1 MILSYN
7 LCFGCMLSNSD
18 SKYDIT
24 TQKLS
29 GYCKDLK
36 KANKKNICLENVSKG
51 IDNFVDEDYNFV
63 SLQEASNWKKVI
75 KNSDKLKRMS
85 YVHHY
90 IEHPYGKPEHVT
102 LYNHNKYKLF
112 AVKIGN
118 IGLGSRPYHILFLK
132 GIDNQYYI
140 YINLHNEHN
149 ISKKFLSQCLSK
161 NIDKVIKIRK
171 NNNENMN
178 LRKETNILHDK
189 MKNNIINVIV
199 SGDFNDAY
207 GANFW
212 KGFKPF
218 KYTNIQSIKDIVVNS
233 NNIKPPQSCC
243 VGETSLRKNKKD
255 DKWIGDYILINKTL
269 SFVKNNH
276 IPENFNFDAKKNPT
290 SDHLPV
296 LCKIK

>member
-29 GYCKDLK
+29 GYCKDLN

-63 SLQEASNWKKVI
+63 SLQEANNWKKVI

-140 YINLHNEHN
+140 YINLHNG
-149 ISKKFLSQCLSK
+149 Q
-161 NIDKVIKIRK
+161 
-171 NNNENMN
+171 
-178 LRKETNILHDK
+178 
-189 MKNNIINVIV
+189 
-199 SGDFNDAY
+199 
-207 GANFW
+207 
-212 KGFKPF
+212 
-218 KYTNIQSIKDIVVNS
+218 
-233 NNIKPPQSCC
+233 
-243 VGETSLRKNKKD
+243 
-255 DKWIGDYILINKTL
+255 IGRAH
-269 SFVKNNH
+269 V
-276 IPENFNFDAKKNPT
+276 
-290 SDHLPV
+290 
-296 LCKIK
+296 